1 MRYFYL
7 LVFILSCFTV
17 SLAQSNITISGYCKE
32 LRNGEPL
39 IGAVIYDVDQKK
51 NTTTNQF
58 GFYSITLD
66 ASKSIK
72 LVYSYIGFKKAE
84 RLITSKIN
92 ETQNVFLEEFNV
104 LKEVEVIG
112 EKTPPIQQTTK
123 MSSVVLTQKQI
134 KSIPAIFGEVDLLKV
149 LQLIPG
155 IKGGTEGTSGIY
167 VRGGGPDQNLFLLD
181 QAPLYNVSHLF
192 GFFSTFNADAINTVE
207 VMKGG
212 FPARYSGRL
221 SSVIDIVM
229 KDGNKQK
236 WEAEGGIGLISSR
249 LTVQGPLIKDKAS
262 IIVSGRRTYI
272 DYLVRPIIKSSTND
286 GSYFGYYFYDFNSKI
301 NFKVNDK
308 NHVYLSTYFGD
319 DRFYGK
325 STSGFDKREQ
335 QIFKL
340 GWGNQISTLRWN
352 TILSPKMFINNMVI
366 FSRYD
371 FYINIANDKLD
382 KNNKIVTDVIKFNSG
397 VQDVGFKSVLDYFP
411 STKHAVKTGV
421 NYTYHDFNAGASQI
435 KIQDGNGG
443 DPFDFNLNGKRIY
456 ASEVNLFVEDDWEMT
471 SKFKANLG
479 LNYTLFV
486 PGKKAYQSL
495 QPRLSGRFLLN
506 PSSSLKTSYT
516 FMQQNI
522 HLLTNSNIGLPTD
535 LWVPAT
541 DRILPQKAHQ
551 WALGYTRSFKDNMYD
566 FNAETYYKIM
576 NNLIEYK
583 EGANFLNSSGSWEDK
598 VSSGT
603 GTSKGFELMLRKNKG
618 RFTGW
623 IGYTLSWTD
632 RQFEDINFGK
642 IFPFKYD
649 RRHDVSLVGSMKLT
663 DVWELNGTWVYSSG
677 NAISLQQKTFATDP
691 ISSLNFNPN
700 QFNNYSI
707 YYGEKNSYRIPSYH
721 RMDIGISH
729 IKKRNIWN
737 FSIYNVYNR
746 KNIFFINKDRN
757 EAGEEVFVQVSLFPI
772 IPTITWNFKF

>member
-1 MRYFYL
+1 MRFFYL
-7 LVFILSCFTV
+7 LICIILFISAIVAQDNVTV
-17 SLAQSNITISGYCKE
+17 SGYCKE

-39 IGAVIYDVDQKK
+39 IGAVIYDPIQKK

-66 ASKSIK
+66 ASQPIK
-72 LVYSYIGFKKAE
+72 LHYSYIGFKKVE
-84 RLITSKIN
+84 KTITTKAS
-92 ETQNVFLEEFNV
+92 ETYNVFLEELNI
-104 LKEVEVIG
+104 LKEVEIIG
-112 EKTPPIQQTTK
+112 EKAPPIQQSTK

-192 GFFSTFNADAINTVE
+192 GFFSTFNVDAINTVE

-221 SSVIDIVM
+221 SSVVDIVM

-236 WEAEGGIGLISSR
+236 WEVDGGIGLIASR
-249 LTVQGPLIKDKAS
+249 ITVQGPIIKNKAS
-262 IIVSGRRTYI
+262 FIVSGRRTYI
-272 DYLVRPIIKSSTND
+272 DYLLRPIIKAESGNGD
-286 GSYFGYYFYDFNSKI
+286 YFGYYFYDFNSKI
-301 NFKVNDK
+301 NFDMNAK

-319 DRFYGK
+319 DQFYGK
-325 STSGFDKREQ
+325 TVSGFSSKEKQ
-335 QIFKL
+335 TFKV

-352 TILSPKMFINNMVI
+352 TILSPKMFINNMAI
-366 FSRYD
+366 FSRYN
-371 FYINIANDKLD
+371 FYINIANDRLD
-382 KNNKIVTDVIKFNSG
+382 KNNKVITDAIKFNSG
-397 VQDVGFKSVLDYFP
+397 VQDIGFKSVLDYFP
-411 STKHAVKTGV
+411 NTKHAIKTGI
-421 NYTYHDFNAGASQI
+421 NYTYHDFNAGASQV
-435 KIQDGNGG
+435 KVQSDGGA
-443 DPFDFNLNGKRIY
+443 DPFNFELNNKRVY
-456 ASEVNLFVEDDWEMT
+456 ASEMNLFVEDDWEMT
-471 SKFKANLG
+471 SKFKANVG
-479 LNYTLFV
+479 LNYTAFI
-486 PGKKAYQSL
+486 PGSKFYQSL

-506 PSSSLKTSYT
+506 SNASLKMSYT

-541 DRILPQKAHQ
+541 NRILPQKAHQ
-551 WALGYTRSFKDNMYD
+551 WALGYAIGLKENMYD
-566 FNAETYYKIM
+566 FTAETYYKIM

-623 IGYTLSWTD
+623 IGYTLSWTN

-642 IFPFKYD
+642 IYPFKYD
-649 RRHDVSLVGSMKLT
+649 RRHDVSLVGSLKLT
-663 DVWELNGTWVYSSG
+663 DVWELNATAVYSSG
-677 NAISLQQKTFATDP
+677 NAISLQQKTFVTSQIFGFD
-691 ISSLNFNPN
+691 PN
-700 QFNNYSI
+700 QFNSYGI
-707 YYGEKNSYRIPSYH
+707 YYGEKNSYRIPAYH

-737 FSIYNVYNR
+737 FSVYNVYNR
-746 KNIFFINKDRN
+746 RNIFFITKERN
-757 EAGEEVFVQVSLFPI
+757 EAGEEVFVKVSLFPI